1 MGHRGGVA
9 GERLGAAEADRELR
23 DLQRVEKAE
32 ALRLAALDEQR
43 KGRSGAGAVALEDIL
58 LRPFLQT
65 AELAEP
71 LDRRMLLQE
80 GADLGGILASTAPAQ
95 LARRAAAQQHPCG
108 NGVDDGA

>member
-58 LRPFLQT
+58 LLPFLQNAAI
-65 AELAEP
+65 AEL
-71 LDRRMLLQE
+71 LDLRMLLPD
-80 GADLGGILASTAPAQ
+80 GAALGGILARPAPAQ
-95 LARRAAAQQHPCG
+95 LDRTLAAQQRPG
-108 NGVDDGA
+108 

>member
-43 KGRSGAGAVALEDIL
+43 KGRSGAGAVAFEDIL
-58 LRPFLQT
+58 LRPFLQK
-65 AELAEP
+65 AEIAEP
-71 LDRRMLLQE
+71 LDLRMLLKE
-80 GADLGGILASTAPAQ
+80 GADLGGIPA
-95 LARRAAAQQHPCG
+95 RAAHARLDRQIG
-108 NGVDDGA
+108 RANV